1 MRSIYNYL
9 YLSVIQT
16 KAVIMNSKKLAY
28 ILLSVFLF
36 SAHLGAQ
43 DKGQEALN
51 SITAAELRDHIF
63 FLASDYLN
71 GRVGPTAEYE
81 IAAQYVATQFAAAE
95 IEPVHTQDGNRSF
108 FQDVPFVKT
117 VYDDKLKWKLDINGT
132 DRQLVHREDFKIVYG
147 SKLNFEKTPLVWAGY
162 GIEEPEHKWN
172 DFKDLDTEGKII
184 VFMTGAPVK
193 KDKPVLPGEIHRK
206 YNGQRGFQT
215 KISRLF
221 SKGAAGII
229 MVDTENSGPM
239 SFDAVTS
246 RFNTETFEYK
256 NSEQGSRRS
265 RPAVFVVKPG
275 FIDIVMGDKPY
286 NPMKDDSGRLKNYQP
301 QIIKDVQI
309 SSSTEMLSQE
319 TINTKNVVGMVP
331 GTDPVLKNEYIVVG
345 AHLDH
350 VKPRNG
356 QVCNGA
362 DDNASGSAGVIEI
375 AEAVAMNPGKRTV
388 VFVTFT
394 AEEMGLVG
402 SRHFVN
408 SGLFPKEQMKF
419 NINMDMI
426 GRSDPDNEETRA
438 HWAVTHKKYVN
449 ALRQFINDT
458 NQDITD
464 FPIIVNNDE
473 DSPGGS
479 DHQSFIREGIPGF
492 FFFSGV
498 HNDLH
503 NPGDDPEKIDYPKA
517 ESISR
522 LAYMMAVRLAN
533 MEAVPSFE

>member
-1 MRSIYNYL
+1 
-9 YLSVIQT
+9 
-16 KAVIMNSKKLAY
+16 MNSKKLAY

-36 SAHLGAQ
+36 SAHLDAQ
-43 DKGQEALN
+43 DKGLEALN

-71 GRVGPTAEYE
+71 GRVGPSAEYE

-95 IEPVHTQDGNRSF
+95 LEPVKTKDGNSSF
-108 FQDVPFVKT
+108 FQDVPFIKT
-117 VYDDKLKWKLDINGT
+117 VYDDKIKWQLGIDGT
-132 DRQLVHREDFKIVYG
+132 GSQLVHREDFKIVYG
-147 SKLNFEKTPLVWAGY
+147 SSLNFENKPLVWAGY

-184 VFMTGAPVK
+184 VFMSGAPVK
-193 KDKPVLPGEIHRK
+193 KNKPVLPDDIHNK
-206 YNGQRGFQT
+206 YNGQRGFQAR
-215 KISRLF
+215 ISNLF
-221 SKGAAGII
+221 SKGAAAII
-229 MVDTENSGPM
+229 MIDTGNSGAM

-246 RFNTETFEYK
+246 RFNTESYEYS
-256 NSEQGSRRS
+256 NTEQGSRRS

-275 FIDIVMGDKPY
+275 FIDMVMGDKPY
-286 NPMKDDSGRLKNYQP
+286 NPVKDNSGKLKNYQP
-301 QIIKDVQI
+301 QVIKDVRL
-309 SSSTEMLSQE
+309 SSSTEVISKE

-350 VKPRNG
+350 VRPRDG

-375 AEAVAMNPGKRTV
+375 AEALALNPGKRTV

-394 AEEMGLVG
+394 AEEMGLIG

-426 GRSDPDNEETRA
+426 GRSDPANEQSRA
-438 HWAVTHKKYVN
+438 HWAVTHKKYVD
-449 ALRQFINDT
+449 ALGQFISET
-458 NQDITD
+458 NQGITD

-498 HNDLH
+498 HEDLH

-522 LAYMMAVRLAN
+522 LAYMMAVRLAS
-533 MEAVPSFE
+533 MDEFPSFEK

>member
-1 MRSIYNYL
+1 
-9 YLSVIQT
+9 
-16 KAVIMNSKKLAY
+16 MNSKKTAY
-28 ILLSVFLF
+28 ILLIVFLF
-36 SAHLGAQ
+36 SVHLNAQ
-43 DKGQEALN
+43 DKEHEALN
-51 SITAAELRDHIF
+51 SITAAELRGHIF

-71 GRVGPTAEYE
+71 GRVGPSAEYE
-81 IAAQYVATQFAAAE
+81 IAAQYVATQFAAANL
-95 IEPVHTQDGNRSF
+95 EPVETQDGNRSF
-108 FQDVPFVKT
+108 FQNVPFMKT
-117 VYDDKLKWKLDINGT
+117 VYDDKIKWQLDIDGAG
-132 DRQLVHREDFKIVYG
+132 RQLVHREDFKIVYG
-147 SKLNFEKTPLVWAGY
+147 STLNFEKAPLVWAGY
-162 GIEEPEHKWN
+162 GIEEPEYKWN

-193 KDKPVLPGEIHRK
+193 KNKPVLPDEIHNK
-206 YNGQRGFQT
+206 YTGQRGFQS
-215 KISRLF
+215 KISGLF
-221 SKGAAGII
+221 SKGAAAII
-229 MVDTENSGPM
+229 MIDTGNGGPM
-239 SFDAVTS
+239 SYDAVTS
-246 RFNTETFEYK
+246 RFNTETYEYK
-256 NSEQGSRRS
+256 NSGQRSRRS

-275 FIDIVMGDKPY
+275 FIDMVMGDKPY
-286 NPMKDDSGRLKNYQP
+286 NPAKDRSGKLKNYQP
-301 QIIKDVQI
+301 QVIKDARL
-309 SSSTEMLSQE
+309 SSATEVLSQE
-319 TINTKNVVGMVP
+319 TINTKNVVGLVP
-331 GTDPVLKNEYIVVG
+331 GTDPVLKNEYVVVG

-375 AEAVAMNPGKRTV
+375 AEALAMNPGKRTV

-426 GRSDPDNEETRA
+426 GRSDPDNEQSRA
-438 HWAVTHKKYVN
+438 HWVVTHKKYVD
-449 ALRQFINDT
+449 ALSQFISET
-458 NQDITD
+458 NQGITD

-498 HNDLH
+498 HKDLH
-503 NPGDDPEKIDYPKA
+503 NPGDDPEKIDYPKT

-522 LAYMMAVRLAN
+522 LACMMATRLAN
-533 MEAVPSFE
+533 MDEFPSFEK